1 MLRMIVFGA
10 FMLLSFL
17 FTTSI
22 IYAQEKTVAKADSIS
37 ILDTKKLTDYLN
49 LRKSQKEDVLS
60 LVAQIQNV
68 VDEDKKIREEM
79 RAKFVPGQGMFNR
92 EALQTFRA
100 EQMERQK
107 KIDSLAA
114 RIQAKLDANQKEKFT
129 SVIVPNLQEMARAER
144 GRWRQMRQQ

>member
-1 MLRMIVFGA
+1 MLRMMSFGVS
-10 FMLLSFL
+10 MLMTFL
-17 FTTSI
+17 VTTSV

-37 ILDTKKLTDYLN
+37 ILDTKKLTDYLG

-60 LVAQIQNV
+60 MVAQIQKV
-68 VDEDKKIREEM
+68 VDEDKKVREEL

-92 EALQTFRA
+92 EAMQTFRA

-114 RIQAKLDANQKEKFT
+114 GIQAKLDANQKEKFK
-129 SVIVPNLQEMARAER
+129 SVIVPNLQEIARAER